1 VRRISRTSRC
11 QCSCDDVLRACAA
24 DGSQQCIAAILT
36 VVGLLCPYLANLLH
50 PAVGKSAFGAYVL
63 WRAVNEKRIVVYQS
77 HKVKDAWV
85 FHADGRVQSFK
96 PGDVFALGVL
106 DDPATVFISD
116 GLEPPSVG
124 AFTLLITSPKPE
136 RWKEFHRSGQATR
149 LFFPVFSSD
158 EIEDMRH
165 TCYPQRPAEQVLERY
180 YRWGGIPSYVL
191 DRIDEDF
198 QSDGMSALTPA
209 DLEAV
214 AAVLRAN
221 ELVSDTDISH
231 RLMHMTPRGEVHP
244 DLSSR
249 TSEYYRLERT
259 QIGSR
264 FIAELIYAA
273 MAR

>member
-1 VRRISRTSRC
+1 VRRISRRSR
-11 QCSCDDVLRACAA
+11 CSCDDVMRACAA
-24 DGSQQCIAAILT
+24 EGSQHCVAAILT
-36 VVGLLCPYLANLLH
+36 VVDLLGPYPANLLP

-63 WRAVNEKRIVVYQS
+63 WRAVNEKRAVVYQS

-96 PGDVFALGVL
+96 PGDVFALDVL

-116 GLEPPSVG
+116 GLEPPSVD

-136 RWKEFHRSGQATR
+136 RGKEFGKRGQTTR

-158 EIEDMRH
+158 EIEDMRR
-165 TCYPQRPAEQVLERY
+165 TCYPRRPAEQVMERY
-180 YRWGGIPSYVL
+180 DRWGGIPSFVL
-191 DRIDEDF
+191 DQTDEDSR
-198 QSDGMSALTPA
+198 SDVMSALTPA
-209 DLEAV
+209 DLDAV
-214 AAVLRAN
+214 AAALLAN

-231 RLMHMTPRGEVHP
+231 RLMHMKPRGEVHP
-244 DLSSR
+244 GLSSR
-249 TSEYYRLERT
+249 TSEYYRLEHT

-273 MAR
+273 MKR